1 MSRPK
6 KVIVPNIPTIPDNS
20 GTFKSL
26 KEYKDV
32 KARLST
38 FDKIKQFINKFN
50 TL

>member
-1 MSRPK
+1 MGRPK
-6 KVIVPNIPTIPDNS
+6 KVVIPKIPPIPDNS

-38 FDKIKQFINKFN
+38 FEKIKQFFN
-50 TL
+50 QFNIF

>member
-6 KVIVPNIPTIPDNS
+6 KVIVPVVPVVPDTS

-26 KEYKDV
+26 KEYKDT

-38 FDKIKQFINKFN
+38 FEKIKQFINQFN
-50 TL
+50 IL

>member
-1 MSRPK
+1 MARPK
-6 KVIVPNIPTIPDNS
+6 KVIVPTVPTIPDES

-38 FDKIKQFINKFN
+38 FEKIKQFINQFN
-50 TL
+50 IF

>member
-1 MSRPK
+1 MAKAK
-6 KVIVPNIPTIPDNS
+6 KLIIPIVPTIPDES

-38 FDKIKQFINKFN
+38 FEKIKQFFNQFN